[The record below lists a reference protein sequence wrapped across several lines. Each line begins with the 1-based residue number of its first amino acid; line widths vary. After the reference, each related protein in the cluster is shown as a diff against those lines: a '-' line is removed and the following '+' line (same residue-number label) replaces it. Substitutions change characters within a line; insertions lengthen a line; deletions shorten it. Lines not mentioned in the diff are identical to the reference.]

1 MIPIILHDLR
11 WRLLALVALAWLL
24 YLLEPGF
31 HQHGELPPDEA
42 VALGAV
48 GVSATLSYFAGLA
61 MIVLLAGFVSG
72 DRREGY
78 SRIFFSHPT
87 RPLAFYAVRWV
98 VALAIA
104 ITGAALFLIVG
115 QMVAWGEIRGGWSG
129 LLLALVSAIVYGGLM
144 AFLSTT
150 LPRGDTLVA
159 LLLFLPTFV
168 PQLLSFGLASLPPA
182 PRQVALLVMPP
193 HGALQVI
200 WQGLLAS
207 SVAWGAVA
215 FAAGYGLLWLF
226 GAAAVLHFRDW
237 P

>member
-1 MIPIILHDLR
+1 MIPIILYDLR
-11 WRLLALVALAWLL
+11 WRLLVLVGIAWLL

-31 HQHGELPPDEA
+31 HQHGALPPEEA

-61 MIVLLAGFVSG
+61 MIVLLAGFISN

-78 SRIFFSHPT
+78 SRIFLAHPT
-87 RPLAFYAVRWV
+87 RPIALYGLQWV
-98 VALAIA
+98 LALAVA
-104 ITGAALFLIVG
+104 MMGAAGFLVIG

-129 LLLALVSAIVYGGLM
+129 LLLALVSAIIYGGVM
-144 AFLSTT
+144 AVLSSV

-168 PQLLSFGLASLPPA
+168 PQLLAVGLAALPPA
-182 PRQVALLVMPP
+182 VRQAALLIMPP
-193 HGALQVI
+193 HGALQEI
-200 WQGLLAS
+200 WQGLLQS
-207 SVAWGAVA
+207 TLAWGAIA
-215 FAAGYGLLWLF
+215 FAVGYGLLWLLA
-226 GAAAVLHFRDW
+226 GVVTLRVRDW